1 MLLKLNL
8 NVVLA
13 ILAFGGVIAATT
25 ATPCT
30 ITLPQDIKG
39 YSPVILTKTPTTQAT
54 YSLFKPTGKVN
65 RFPEN
70 SKLRLICTG
79 SKNVITSLGINTAEL
94 TCSAGGQFV
103 DANNNP
109 VQLNSLVCNTIPE
122 SALQKTSQKCSNN
135 RGYIHEA
142 GIEIP
147 GDKFYRIFEICYNKT
162 TETTLYTHNTLHG
175 AVIRYNIA
183 ESTRRPFLAKHMS
196 SNTRKVN
203 EFYTKKN
210 QLARFEAL
218 FGADQIY
225 YDEKKNFL
233 SRGHLTPDADFMFG
247 YEQLST
253 YYYMNVAPQFQ
264 PINGGNWLK
273 VEDMARS
280 LAADYRED
288 IESYNGYFGVVQ
300 LPNASGVQVTLYL
313 DNQQQFYIPKY
324 YFKVLTRKSADEA
337 IVFLNVNNPFLSD
350 PLSAEVCPN
359 VCQKAN
365 LYQNEFENRSKGYTF
380 CCTLQDFKRV
390 FNGLPN
396 EVQGKRLLLAKKK

>member
-1 MLLKLNL
+1 MLLKYF

-13 ILAFGGVIAATT
+13 IWPVCIAVIS

-30 ITLPQDIKG
+30 ITLPRDVKG
-39 YSPVILTKTPTTQAT
+39 FSPVILTKSSAQSSYA
-54 YSLFKPTGKVN
+54 LFRPTGRVSTL
-65 RFPEN
+65 PEN
-70 SKLRLICTG
+70 SKLRLVCTG
-79 SKNVITSLGINTAEL
+79 SKNTITSLGTNTL
-94 TCSAGGQFV
+94 DLSCSQNGQFV
-103 DANNNP
+103 DSNNNP
-109 VQLNSLVCNTIPE
+109 LQLNSLVCSTIPE
-122 SALQKTSQKCSNN
+122 SALQKTTARCSNN
-135 RGYIHEA
+135 RGFIHEA

-147 GDKFYRIFEICYNKT
+147 GDKFYRIFEICYDKN

-175 AVIRYNIA
+175 AVIKYNIA

-218 FGADQIY
+218 FGQGQTY

-280 LAADYRED
+280 LAGDYGED
-288 IESYNGYFGVVQ
+288 IESYNGYFGTVQ
-300 LPNASGVQVTLYL
+300 LPNASGMPVTLYL
-313 DNQQQFYIPKY
+313 DNRQQFYIPKY
-324 YFKVLTRKSADEA
+324 YFKVLTRKSADES
-337 IVFLNVNNPFLSD
+337 IVFVNVNNPFI
-350 PLSAEVCPN
+350 ANGKAEEVCPN
-359 VCQKAN
+359 ICSKAN
-365 LYQNEFENRSKGYTF
+365 LYQRDFTNLAKGYTF
-380 CCTLQDFKRV
+380 CCSLQDFKRV
-390 FNGLPN
+390 YNGLPN
-396 EVQGKRLLLAKKK
+396 EVQGKRLLMAKKK